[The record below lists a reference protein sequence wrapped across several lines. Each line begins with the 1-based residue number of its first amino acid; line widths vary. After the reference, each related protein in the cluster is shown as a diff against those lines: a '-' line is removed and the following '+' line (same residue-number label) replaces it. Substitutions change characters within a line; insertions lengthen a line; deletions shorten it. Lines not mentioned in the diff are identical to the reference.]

1 MKRLIPFLA
10 SLYPRSW
17 RERYGAEFAALLEEV
32 NPDWRALLDILKTA
46 LEMQMMTWNF
56 GKILLAAGVAGAL
69 VAAGISFAVPKQY
82 ASQTVLSVTGSGVDA
97 ADAVFTQAQ
106 QTESRGS
113 LMSIIKSEALYP
125 TEQAKMPIEDVVEK
139 VKRNIG
145 ISPISGGSAFA
156 IEFTYE
162 DPHKAQQVAQDLAA
176 SFIRENV
183 RILDA
188 ASLPQSPVSPNRWM
202 ITAVGLAVGLVL
214 GAIIALLR
222 ISKTAR
228 ILAVTG
234 PAGALL
240 AFAISFA
247 IPNHYVSTAVL
258 KIDPGNQAASN
269 RLSVLARDV
278 LSRDSLVELTNDL
291 GLYQHEKAPVE
302 ALQKN
307 IEITPIR
314 DLAGRM
320 AAFAIRF
327 EYGDPHKAQRVAQS
341 LANRF
346 IDGSA
351 SAGNPLQVLDAASF
365 PQRPSFPNRPSI
377 SLTGIVAGLCMG
389 GILALTR
396 RASRRTA

>member
-1 MKRLIPFLA
+1 MKRLLRSVA
-10 SLYPRSW
+10 VLYPRSW
-17 RERYGAEFAALLEEV
+17 RERYGVEFAALLEDV
-32 NPDWRALLDILKTA
+32 NPDWRASLDILKGA
-46 LEMQMMTWNF
+46 LEMRMMTWNF
-56 GKILLAAGVAGAL
+56 GKFFLAAGVAGAL
-69 VAAGISFAVPKQY
+69 LAAGISFALPKQY

-106 QTESRGS
+106 QTESRSS
-113 LMSIIKSEALYP
+113 LMLIINSEGLYP
-125 TEQAKMPIEDVVEK
+125 KERATMPIEDVIDK
-139 VKRNIG
+139 MKSKIG

-162 DPHKAQQVAQDLAA
+162 DPHKAQRVTQDLAA
-176 SFIRENV
+176 SFVGENV

-202 ITAVGLAVGLVL
+202 IAAVGLAVGLAL

-228 ILAVTG
+228 ILAVAG
-234 PAGALL
+234 PAGALV
-240 AFAISFA
+240 AFAISFV
-247 IPNHYVSTAVL
+247 IPSRYVSTAVL
-258 KIDPGNQAASN
+258 KIDPGNQAASD
-269 RLSVLARDV
+269 RLPVLARDV
-278 LSRDSLVELTNDL
+278 LTRASLVQLTNDF

-314 DLAGRM
+314 DLPGRT

-327 EYGDPHKAQRVAQS
+327 EYGDPHKAQRVAHW

-346 IDGSA
+346 IDGSV

-377 SLTGIVAGLCMG
+377 SLTGTIAGFCMG
-389 GILALTR
+389 GILAFTR
-396 RASRRTA
+396 RASRRIA

>member
-1 MKRLIPFLA
+1 MKRLILFVA
-10 SLYPRSW
+10 RLYPKLW

-32 NPDWRALLDILKTA
+32 DPDWRASLDILKGA
-46 LEMQMMTWNF
+46 LEMQMKTWNF

-82 ASQTVLSVTGSGVDA
+82 ASQTVLSVTGPASGVDA

-113 LMSIIKSEALYP
+113 LMLIIKSEALYP
-125 TEQAKMPIEDVVEK
+125 TERTTMPIEDVIDK
-139 VKRNIG
+139 MKSRIR

-162 DPHKAQQVAQDLAA
+162 DPHKAQRVTQDLAA
-176 SFIRENV
+176 SFENV

-202 ITAVGLAVGLVL
+202 ITAVGLAVGLAL
-214 GAIIALLR
+214 GAIIGLLR
-222 ISKTAR
+222 ISNTAR
-228 ILAVTG
+228 ILAVAG
-234 PAGALL
+234 PVGALV

-247 IPNHYVSTAVL
+247 IPSHYVSTAVL
-258 KIDPGNQAASN
+258 RIVPANQAASDYVAA
-269 RLSVLARDV
+269 LVQDAESPEWLARV
-278 LSRDSLVELTNDL
+278 INDF
-291 GLYQHEKAPVE
+291 GLYEHEKTPVA

-307 IEITPIR
+307 IEITPVR
-314 DLAGRM
+314 DLAGRT
-320 AAFAIRF
+320 AAFAIRV
-327 EYGDPHKAQRVAQS
+327 EYGDAHKAQRVAQS

-346 IDGSA
+346 IDGST

-377 SLTGIVAGLCMG
+377 SLTGIIAGFCMG
-389 GILALTR
+389 GILAFTR
-396 RASRRTA
+396 RASRRTV